1 MPTDTVASQSPRQ
14 LVKLMHRHRRVW
26 VTPFVIAAV
35 LAAGYSLVMPRK
47 WKATQGVLIRPEV
60 AGLGSDRLGKF
71 ADLSEMK
78 TIQET
83 LLELARSKTVVTQ
96 ALEKVG
102 PAPSWR
108 PKPKWPTAQD
118 VKDFRDAMVMTP
130 PGGAEFGKTEIFYLG
145 VLDKNPKRAIALTTS
160 LTEALENRTQQIRQK
175 QADSMIAELA
185 EGVANSQSALNAKIE
200 ELTNFE
206 SSVGAD
212 LNDLRNLL
220 NPIGGASESSQNNL
234 AIKAEMRKIEAERRR
249 NEKLLAVLQKATN
262 DPQKLIAT
270 PSALLTS
277 QPAVERLKQGLVDSQ
292 LNSARLLGQLSEQHP
307 FVIAARQA
315 ELQVQQQLRGE
326 LATAISGLE
335 IELALSNERHLGLA
349 NQLANGKQGQQNLA
363 QHRAAYS
370 QLVAAVENKTKL
382 VDAARTRLADAEV
395 NLAGA
400 QSASVLSRIDDVE
413 SGLRP
418 VGPGRSTIVAAGG
431 LFGLILGVGLV
442 FLKHGPSPL
451 SDEDLKAVPATT
463 TTSLQQSNRQ
473 KFGFRSPLSEA
484 IATGLEARHSKSL
497 GK

>member
-1 MPTDTVASQSPRQ
+1 MPSPPVASLSPRQ
-14 LVKLMHRHRRVW
+14 LLELLHRHRRLWIAPMV
-26 VTPFVIAAV
+26 VAAV
-35 LAAGYSLVMPRK
+35 LAAAYSLVMPRR

-60 AGLGSDRLGKF
+60 AGLGTDRLGKF

-108 PKPKWPTAQD
+108 AKANWPSAQD
-118 VKDFRDAMVMTP
+118 IVDFRDAMVMTP

-145 VLDKNPKRAIALTTS
+145 VLDKSPERAAALTTS
-160 LTEALENRTQQIRQK
+160 LTEALENRTQQMREN

-185 EGVANSQSALNAKIE
+185 EGVENSEAALNSKIA
-200 ELTNFE
+200 ELTEFE
-206 SSVGAD
+206 GSVGAN

-234 AIKAEMRKIEAERRR
+234 ALKAEMRIIQAERRR
-249 NEKLLAVLQKATN
+249 NEKLLAVLQEAQR

-270 PSALLTS
+270 PGTLLTS

-292 LNSARLLGQLSEQHP
+292 LNTARLLGQLSEQHP

-315 ELQVQQQLRGE
+315 EVQVQQQMRDE
-326 LATAISGLE
+326 LATTISGLE
-335 IELALSNERHLGLA
+335 IELTLSSERHQALT
-349 NQLANGKQGQQNLA
+349 NQLTAGKQSQKHLA

-431 LFGLILGVGLV
+431 LFGLIFGIGLV
-442 FLKHGPSPL
+442 FVKHGPKPL
-451 SDEDLKAVPATT
+451 TDKDLETVPATSVAST
-463 TTSLQQSNRQ
+463 NQPARQ
-473 KFGFRSPLSEA
+473 EFGFSSPLSEA

-497 GK
+497 GG